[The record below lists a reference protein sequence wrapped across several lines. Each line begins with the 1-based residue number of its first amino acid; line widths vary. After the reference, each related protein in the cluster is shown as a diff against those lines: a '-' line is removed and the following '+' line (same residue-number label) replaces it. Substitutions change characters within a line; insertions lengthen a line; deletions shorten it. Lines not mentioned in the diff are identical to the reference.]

1 MVLLAGHVPGHAGP
15 AFTTP
20 LAATHYIMLLVYE
33 KNHECDILKIHP
45 KVIHNHTLF
54 SFPSQE
60 QYQTVFEAVLTYLD
74 SFDTY
79 ANFQNL

>member
-1 MVLLAGHVPGHAGP
+1 MRKITNA
-15 AFTTP
+15 
-20 LAATHYIMLLVYE
+20 
-33 KNHECDILKIHP
+33 DILKIHS
-45 KVIHNHTLF
+45 KVLHNHTWF

>member
-1 MVLLAGHVPGHAGP
+1 MRKITNA
-15 AFTTP
+15 
-20 LAATHYIMLLVYE
+20 
-33 KNHECDILKIHP
+33 DILKIYP

-60 QYQTVFEAVLTYLD
+60 QYQTVFEAVLIYLD

>member
-1 MVLLAGHVPGHAGP
+1 MLIYTIVRKYI
-15 AFTTP
+15 
-20 LAATHYIMLLVYE
+20 AATHFTMLQVYE
-33 KNHECDILKIHP
+33 KSDECLHCHDFNLIVSYLQSY
-45 KVIHNHTLF
+45 F
-54 SFPSQE
+54 SPSQE